1 MSLSNNPIRIL
12 TVDDHPALRDGIA
25 AIIELQADMVLV
37 GEAADGAAAVMA
49 FGRLKPD
56 VTLMDLQ
63 MSGMGGVEAIGAIRG
78 ATPGARIIVL
88 TTYDGDVQA
97 AKAMKAGA
105 SAYLLKTSL
114 RKELLDTIRAVHGG
128 RRHIPAAIAQEI
140 ALHAGDEPLSER
152 ETSILQLVASGMAN
166 KEVARE
172 LSIAED
178 TVKAHVKSIFGKMQV
193 SDRTQA
199 VTAALRRGIISL

>member
-1 MSLSNNPIRIL
+1 MTLAPKPIRIL

-25 AIIELQADMVLV
+25 AIVELQPDMVLV
-37 GEAADGAAAVMA
+37 GEAADGAEAIAA
-49 FGRLKPD
+49 FSRLAPD
-56 VTLMDLQ
+56 ITLMDLQ
-63 MSGMGGVEAIGAIRG
+63 MAGMGGVDAIAAIRG
-78 ATPGARIIVL
+78 LAPNARIIVL
-88 TTYDGDVQA
+88 TTYEGDVQA

-114 RKELLDTIRAVHGG
+114 RKELLDTVRAVHAG

-140 ALHAGDEPLSER
+140 ALHAGDEPMSER
-152 ETSILQLVASGMAN
+152 EASILHLVASGMAN
-166 KEVARE
+166 KEIARE

-178 TVKAHVKSIFGKMQV
+178 TVKAHMKSIFGKLQV
-193 SDRTQA
+193 GDRTQA

>member
-1 MSLSNNPIRIL
+1 MNSESRPIRIL

-25 AIIELQADMVLV
+25 AIVDLQPDMQVV
-37 GEAADGAAAVMA
+37 GEAEDGAQAVSE
-49 FGRLKPD
+49 FVRLKPD
-56 VTLMDLQ
+56 ITLMDLQ
-63 MSGMGGVEAIGAIRG
+63 MPGMGGVEAITAIRG
-78 ATPGARIIVL
+78 VAPNTHIIVL

-114 RKELLDTIRAVHGG
+114 RKELLDTIRAVHAG
-128 RRHIPAAIAQEI
+128 RRHIPAAIAQEM
-140 ALHAGDEPLSER
+140 ALHAGDEPMSER
-152 ETSILQLVASGMAN
+152 EAEILQLVASGMAN

-178 TVKAHVKSIFGKMQV
+178 TVKAHMKSIFGKLNV

-199 VTAALRRGIISL
+199 VTDALRRGIIRL